1 MPPLNGLIAYWPLNG
16 DAKDLADNPS
26 DGGINGQVSF
36 DSGIC
41 QQSAV
46 FNGGGSVQIGAP
58 AKLTGLSQLSLSAWV
73 FAESTNNQ
81 GVVTKNNGGL
91 CDFGFELSHGGMFC
105 FALNENY
112 SPQGVLLGKPVV
124 INSWRHYVGTWDGVT
139 VCLYENGKLVSSDS
153 YSGKPTIDGN
163 LELDIG
169 KLGSYNGWPYFSGRI
184 DEVCIFN
191 RALNA
196 SEVRMLYEQRFDP
209 GSLCVTIVPQA
220 AIDAGAQWRRAGTS
234 SWLNSG
240 DTETNVPAGSCS
252 IEFNQIADWDSP
264 TNLNVTNY
272 QRPNDIPGG
281 RIHPTLSF
289 IRRIKRAGRV
299 YLAEVQGALVG
310 PFAERYRNRQPLG
323 VPLPKPGGRPSKWQS
338 VQFRRA

>member
-1 MPPLNGLIAYWPLNG
+1 VV
-16 DAKDLADNPS
+16 KT
-26 DGGINGQVSF
+26 DGG
-36 DSGIC
+36 
-41 QQSAV
+41 
-46 FNGGGSVQIGAP
+46 
-58 AKLTGLSQLSLSAWV
+58 
-73 FAESTNNQ
+73 
-81 GVVTKNNGGL
+81 KN
-91 CDFGFELSHGGMFC
+91 DFGFEVSHGGNDALPGGMFC
-105 FALNENY
+105 FAVNFNY
-112 SPQGVLLGKPVV
+112 SPQGALLIGKPVI
-124 INSWRHYVGTWDGVT
+124 INCWRHYVGTWDGAT
-139 VCLYENGKLVSSDS
+139 ICLYENGKLVSSES

-163 LELDIG
+163 QDLEMG
-169 KLGSYNGWPYFSGRI
+169 KLGSWDRDHGWYFSGRI

-209 GSLCVTIVPQA
+209 GSLRVTISPQA

-252 IEFNQIADWDSP
+252 IEFNQIADWDAP

-281 RIHPTLSF
+281 RIHQTLSF

-299 YLAEVQGALVG
+299 YLAKVQRALVA
-310 PFAERYRNRQPLG
+310 PFTERSRNRQTQG
-323 VPLPKPGGRPSKWQS
+323 VPLPKPGGCPSKWLC

>member
-1 MPPLNGLIAYWPLNG
+1 L
-16 DAKDLADNPS
+16 K
-26 DGGINGQVSF
+26 
-36 DSGIC
+36 
-41 QQSAV
+41 
-46 FNGGGSVQIGAP
+46 
-58 AKLTGLSQLSLSAWV
+58 TTRHLSQLSLSAWV

-264 TNLNVTNY
+264 TNLNVTIISGQTTY
-272 QRPNDIPGG
+272 QEAAYIQ
-281 RIHPTLSF
+281 H
-289 IRRIKRAGRV
+289 
-299 YLAEVQGALVG
+299 
-310 PFAERYRNRQPLG
+310 
-323 VPLPKPGGRPSKWQS
+323 
-338 VQFRRA
+338 